1 MSPTRE
7 ASPENYED
15 LIRLIHERFDR
26 MSKTYQRIAEY
37 LTQNPNEVAVQSV
50 NSIAANCGIHA
61 SSFVRFAQ
69 SLGYQGFKEL
79 QTLFQI
85 RLSTAAPGFEARK
98 KALEGELSLRD
109 NQSELGFLKELVVR
123 DIASLQDLL
132 DKINGEELARA
143 AEMIEKADTVYL
155 VGQLRAEPVVN
166 LLRYILTM
174 LGRPCVLLDA
184 NGGLATHMARN
195 MKPSDLLFAVSFR
208 FYANEVVNIVEEVA
222 RMGVPILSIS
232 DSTLSPLMKPSKILF
247 AVPEHEYTFSRSLAA
262 PMCLAQALM
271 VAVAARVQQN
281 SDAPRIPTV
290 TSQ

>member
-1 MSPTRE
+1 MKSNQ
-7 ASPENYED
+7 AFAPENYED
-15 LIRLIHERFDR
+15 LIRLIHDR
-26 MSKTYQRIAEY
+26 HDDMSKTYQRIAEF

-50 NSIAANCGIHA
+50 NSIAASCGIHA

-69 SLGYQGFKEL
+69 YLGYKGFKEL
-79 QTLFQI
+79 QVLFQI

-98 KALEGELSLRD
+98 KALEGELSVRED
-109 NQSELGFLKELVVR
+109 RSELGFLKELVVR

-132 DKINGEELARA
+132 DKINGQDLAKA
-143 AEMIEKADTVYL
+143 AQMIEAADTIYL
-155 VGQLRAEPVVN
+155 LGQLRAEPVVN

-184 NGGLATHMARN
+184 SGGLATHMARN
-195 MKPSDLLFAVSFR
+195 IKKTDLILAVSFR
-208 FYANEVVNIVEEVA
+208 FYANEVVNIVEEA
-222 RMGVPILSIS
+222 SKKGVPIISIS

-271 VAVAARVQQN
+271 VSVASRVQHN
-281 SDAPRIPTV
+281 TKDPRIPTV
-290 TSQ
+290 TSL